1 MEELNK
7 AHELQPIA
15 FEDIPTPEE
24 HARDV
29 RRIFVSCG
37 AVASILAV
45 LALLAVGAAI
55 SRGVQLQTLAF
66 IVPIVMGVGI
76 ATFAIG
82 YAIPVGLVSLKRLEI
97 AFKMGYFGLSQNRD
111 TVSSLKKIAERVDRE
126 LKPLPSS
133 RRPGVED

>member
-55 SRGVQLQTLAF
+55 GRGVQLQTLAF

-97 AFKMGYFGLSQNRD
+97 AFKMGYYGLSQNRD